1 MKQSVVKEL
10 STNEIREKIT
20 DELATL
26 AKLRLT
32 HTITPLENP
41 MKIGNSRKTIAR
53 LKTELTRR
61 SKVDSSTK

>member
-10 STNEIREKIT
+10 STNELREKIT

-32 HTITPLENP
+32 HSITPLENP
-41 MKIGNSRKTIAR
+41 LKIGNSRKTIAR
-53 LKTELTRR
+53 LKTELKRR
-61 SKVDSSTK
+61 SKADSSTK

>member
-10 STNEIREKIT
+10 STNELREKIT